1 MLCGLEKIEFI
12 GQIYAL
18 ADREDT
24 LEKMRGKRLLFK
36 VFLMVERVRLHVTPK
51 HYYTPAPDCEWQG
64 VGVDSATCRRRNC

>member
-12 GQIYAL
+12 GQIHAL

-36 VFLMVERVRLHVTPK
+36 VF
-51 HYYTPAPDCEWQG
+51 
-64 VGVDSATCRRRNC
+64 